1 MDRNS
6 QLLASQRVVQ
16 ICLFLFAAIGL
27 IGGTLQMYLGQPE
40 TTPRLDNVHRFL
52 AGVYLGTAIICLW
65 AGMTVRRQGTLVY
78 LLAVGVI
85 LAGSGRLL
93 SISQVGV
100 PEPSALW
107 LGYLVPELLV
117 PCIMVVAQIV
127 VQRHSKRLPELA
139 PTEN

>member
-1 MDRNS
+1 
-6 QLLASQRVVQ
+6 
-16 ICLFLFAAIGL
+16 
-27 IGGTLQMYLGQPE
+27 
-40 TTPRLDNVHRFL
+40 
-52 AGVYLGTAIICLW
+52 
-65 AGMTVRRQGTLVY
+65 

-127 VQRHSKRLPELA
+127 VQRRSTHLPELA